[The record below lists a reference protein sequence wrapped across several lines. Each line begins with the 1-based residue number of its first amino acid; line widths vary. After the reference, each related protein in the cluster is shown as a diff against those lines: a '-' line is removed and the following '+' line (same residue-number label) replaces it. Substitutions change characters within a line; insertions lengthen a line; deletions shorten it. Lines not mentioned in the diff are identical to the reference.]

1 MLGRAALIVAP
12 AAEATEVADDPAVL
26 VCEPIVELSMLVAAS
41 EDETPVAVPGT
52 AADPEAALAEV
63 PPGLSMRRSE

>member
-26 VCEPIVELSMLVAAS
+26 VCEPIDVLPVPVAR
-41 EDETPVAVPGT
+41 EDEIPVSVPGT

>member
-26 VCEPIVELSMLVAAS
+26 VCEPIVELPMLVTT

-63 PPGLSMRRSE
+63 PPGAVNASK

>member
-1 MLGRAALIVAP
+1 M
-12 AAEATEVADDPAVL
+12 TEEQLVTRQCLQTVRAVL
-26 VCEPIVELSMLVAAS
+26 VGEPIVELPMLVAS
-41 EDETPVAVPGT
+41 EDETPVAVPET

>member
-26 VCEPIVELSMLVAAS
+26 VCEPVVVLPVLVAR
-41 EDETPVAVPGT
+41 EDEIPVAVPGT

-63 PPGLSMRRSE
+63 PPGLPMRRSE